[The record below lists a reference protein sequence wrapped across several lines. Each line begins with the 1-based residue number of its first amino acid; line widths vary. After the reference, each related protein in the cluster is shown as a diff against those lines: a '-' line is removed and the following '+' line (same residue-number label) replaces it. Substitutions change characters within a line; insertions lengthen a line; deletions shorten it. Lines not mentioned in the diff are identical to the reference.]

1 MNMKKAFVMDVTSQ
15 DGSYLSE
22 PSFSNDYDVH
32 GILKQESTFTP
43 NRYDLICVDL
53 TEPLSNF
60 FLNLSYLSGL
70 KQISNIIYN
79 AKLEKVWH
87 LGAQNHYTISPSNLE
102 YSGNATTLRTVR
114 ILESIRR
121 TTNHIKFYQS
131 SSSEARVS

>member
-1 MNMKKAFVMDVTSQ
+1 MDMKKAFVMDVTSQ

-22 PSFSNDYDVH
+22 PSFSNDYDVP

-43 NRYDLICVDL
+43 NRLDLICVDP
-53 TEPLSNF
+53 TELLSNF

-87 LGAQNHYTISPSNLE
+87 LGAQNHNTISLSNLE

-121 TTNHIKFYQS
+121 TTNHLKFYQF